1 MSYIRLPQNIVLG
14 LSFAKRLLS
23 ASSGLL
29 RKLAMIS
36 SLKIRKL
43 PYQVIAGLSLLLIML
58 SVSGIN
64 GQQNY
69 LSPTRMAVHP
79 VTKEVYVLLSTANSL
94 AKIDPVTEQVTGV
107 FSLGFK
113 PSDLCFSAVG
123 NTLYLYVTEF
133 SHKGKLHVLSPVN
146 GKKIASINAGTYSS
160 AVRVNKQGSRA
171 YVANRFSDD
180 LSIIDLTKR
189 KEIKRLP
196 MIREPKSLALSPDE
210 KLLAVGN
217 YLPQQSSLESPVSA
231 QVTLVDTENDVVVEH
246 IPLSDGAQSVEDVC
260 FSKNGDIL
268 FVTHILSRY
277 FFPTTQIERGW
288 MNTNAISLI
297 HIPENKYFTSLL
309 LDDVYLGAAN
319 PCGMALSTD
328 GDKLFV
334 TASGTHELIAV
345 SLPPVLEKIKQQ
357 PIPTGLANNLTF
369 LSDDKTRIPMLGK
382 GSRYVVMQDNK
393 LFVSDYFS
401 GGLTIVDAQM
411 PANKRF
417 IKIGNEPEPNNI
429 RRGELA
435 FADASLCFQTWQ
447 SCISCHPDAR
457 ADGLNWDLI
466 NDGIG
471 NPKNTK
477 SMLYAHVT
485 PPCMITGIRDNAE
498 IAVRAGIR
506 LIQFTERP
514 EEDAVC
520 IDEYLKSLRPLP
532 SPYLVNGK
540 LNKLAKQGEVLFKKA
555 ECNTCHNGAYYTDGH
570 KYDVGTGIDE
580 YTGFA
585 FDTPTLREVWRT
597 APYLYNGSALTIKD
611 VLVKFNQ
618 NDKHGVTS
626 TMSEKEIEAL
636 EQYILSL

>member
-1 MSYIRLPQNIVLG
+1 MNFRHLPQY
-14 LSFAKRLLS
+14 F
-23 ASSGLL
+23 SSGILVFVRHFSLL
-29 RKLAMIS
+29 TA
-36 SLKIRKL
+36 
-43 PYQVIAGLSLLLIML
+43 IAGMTLLL
-58 SVSGIN
+58 SVSGMK

-79 VTKEVYVLLSTANSL
+79 VTKEVYVLLSTANTL
-94 AKIDPVTEQVTGV
+94 AKVDPVTERVTGV
-107 FSLGFK
+107 FSLDFQ
-113 PSDLCFSAVG
+113 PSDICFSAVG
-123 NTLYLYVTEF
+123 NTLYLYVTEYAP
-133 SHKGKLHVLSPVN
+133 KGKLHILSPNN
-146 GKKIASINAGTYSS
+146 GKKIVSIDAGIYPS
-160 AVRVNKQGSRA
+160 AVCVDKQGSRA
-171 YVANRFSDD
+171 YVANRFSHD
-180 LSIIDLTKR
+180 LSIIDLTRR

-217 YLPQQSSLESPVSA
+217 YLPLQSALKSPVSA
-231 QVTLVDTENDVVVEH
+231 QVTLVDTESDVVVEH
-246 IPLSDGAQSVEDVC
+246 IPLSDGSQSIEDVC

-288 MNTNAISLI
+288 MNTNVVSLI
-297 HIPENKYFTSLL
+297 QIPARKYYTTLL

-319 PCGMALSTD
+319 PCGMCLSTD

-334 TASGTHELIAV
+334 AASGTHELIAV

-357 PIPTGLANNLTF
+357 PDPAGLANNLSF
-369 LSDDKTRIPMLGK
+369 LSYDKIRIHTLGK
-382 GSRYVVMQDNK
+382 GARYVVMQDNK

-401 GGLTIVDAQM
+401 GGLTVIEAQS
-411 PANKRF
+411 PADKRF
-417 IKIGNEPEPNNI
+417 VKLGDEPEPDRV

-447 SCISCHPDAR
+447 SCISCHPEAR

-477 SMLYAHVT
+477 SMLFAHVT
-485 PPCMITGIRDNAE
+485 PPCMITGIRENAE

-514 EEDAVC
+514 EDDALC
-520 IDEYLKSLRPLP
+520 IDEYLKSLRPLL
-532 SPYLVNGK
+532 SPYLENGK
-540 LNKLAKQGEVLFKKA
+540 LSKLAKQGEALFKKA
-555 ECNTCHNGAYYTDGH
+555 ECHSCHSGAYLTDGR
-570 KYDVGTGIDE
+570 KYDVGTGVEE
-580 YTGFA
+580 YDGFA
-585 FDTPTLREVWRT
+585 FDTPTLKEVWRT
-597 APYLYNGSALTIKD
+597 APYLYNGSAPTIKD
-611 VLVKFNQ
+611 VLTKFNQ
-618 NDKHGVTS
+618 NDRHGVTS
-626 TMSEKEIEAL
+626 KLTEKEIEVL